1 MIVPP
6 VDDRASS
13 QVGQTRAIPQL
24 TRLFG
29 FLEPDSQTLVYVS
42 TVASGVVT
50 RRGERD
56 RSRHPSADG
65 ALTDRATQQIRHGPK
80 TDPPPGDAGGRQNSS
95 PAASLL
101 PCRLR
106 RRCARLGPDGVDHS
120 RLAHGQLTNGLRVP
134 EEDELAVRRPAS
146 LGRLCRCLL

>member
-80 TDPPPGDAGGRQNSS
+80 TDPRQAMREAARIPPRRH
-95 PAASLL
+95 PY
-101 PCRLR
+101 CR
-106 RRCARLGPDGVDHS
+106 ADYGV
-120 RLAHGQLTNGLRVP
+120 GVP
-134 EEDELAVRRPAS
+134 GSVPT
-146 LGRLCRCLL
+146 G